1 MSRECFDS
9 SRGRPF
15 RSVRMYARKEIIFAM
30 KRFSLFAGVLFSLSA
45 SFVYGGETA
54 YDALRAASARVGRDA
69 QNRVLEMRGKSGQ
82 PQPVIWRV
90 AVAEDGARGGVQEV
104 DVQRGRVVGVK
115 RMSVAPVGVRL
126 NLSAIQLDSDGAFNV
141 ANGEAIRAGVS
152 YDRLNYTLSADN
164 QAGIPVWSVELL
176 DGPSTRVGALKISA
190 DSGNVIERSQELAL
204 TEDQKREARWSKP
217 GEPYKSVPDFF
228 HRAGKRTEKTAYKLK
243 NWANG
248 YGWTAEK
255 EPPVPQN

>member
-1 MSRECFDS
+1 
-9 SRGRPF
+9 
-15 RSVRMYARKEIIFAM
+15 MYARKGSIFAM

-45 SFVYGGETA
+45 SFAFGGETA
-54 YDALRAASARVGRDA
+54 YDALRAASAKVGKDA
-69 QNRVLEMRGKSGQ
+69 QNRVLEMKGSSGQ
-82 PQPVIWRV
+82 PQPGMWRV
-90 AVAEDGARGGVQEV
+90 VVADDGPRGGVQEV
-104 DVQRGRVVGVK
+104 DVQRGRVVGLK
-115 RMSVAPVGVRL
+115 RTSVAPAGVKL

-141 ANGEAIRAGVS
+141 ANGEAIRAGIS

-164 QAGIPVWSVELL
+164 QAGIPVWNVELL
-176 DGPSTRVGALKISA
+176 DGPSTRVGGLKISA
-190 DSGNVIERSQELAL
+190 DSGNVIERSPELAL

-228 HRAGKRTEKTAYKLK
+228 HRAGKRMEKTGYKLK